1 MTSRW
6 GDSTDASKCACGIF
20 AAVGATENEAAMN
33 QQEIS
38 KIIIAIS
45 PSLRS
50 LLLFPSNNTSWFST
64 TTTET
69 PTAPPAPPEEKTK
82 QNRKLYDPGHEED
95 LKFL

>member
-20 AAVGATENEAAMN
+20 AAVAATENEAAMN

-45 PSLRS
+45 PSSRS
-50 LLLFPSNNTSWFST
+50 LLLFPSNQHKLVFHYDYRNTHG
-64 TTTET
+64 T
-69 PTAPPAPPEEKTK
+69 PTHKKEKKNPK
-82 QNRKLYDPGHEED
+82 QEAIRDET
-95 LKFL
+95 